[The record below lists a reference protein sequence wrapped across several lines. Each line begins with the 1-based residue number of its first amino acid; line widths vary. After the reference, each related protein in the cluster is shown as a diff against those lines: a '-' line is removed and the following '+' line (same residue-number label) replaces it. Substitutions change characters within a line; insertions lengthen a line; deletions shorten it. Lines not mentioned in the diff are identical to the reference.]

1 MKLTRKRALLVF
13 LLLFVCWLAL
23 YVARPLYLPFL
34 GEFLISADPLE
45 KADAIIVLAGDDAVG
60 SRVAEA
66 VSLVREG
73 WSQVLMVSDAPI
85 AWGVTS
91 GELARQQ
98 AVALG
103 ISPTQIVAVS
113 NRSPAGLGFRQ
124 DTAAQRAAGHCH
136 SGIVKERTRIALVR
150 EDQPN

>member
-1 MKLTRKRALLVF
+1 MKLTKKRALLVF

-45 KADAIIVLAGDDAVG
+45 KADAIIVLAGDDAAG
-60 SRVAEA
+60 SRVAKA

-85 AWGVTS
+85 ALNECLKGVS
-91 GELARQQ
+91 RLLYPRFDVLVVDSA
-98 AVALG
+98 
-103 ISPTQIVAVS
+103 PTD
-113 NRSPAGLGFRQ
+113 P
-124 DTAAQRAAGHCH
+124 
-136 SGIVKERTRIALVR
+136 RTREVA
-150 EDQPN
+150 DGWGA

>member
-1 MKLTRKRALLVF
+1 MKLTKKRALLVF

-45 KADAIIVLAGDDAVG
+45 KADAVIVLAGDDAVG

-91 GELARQQ
+91 AEVARKQ
-98 AVALG
+98 AVELG
-103 ISPTQIVAVS
+103 VPPSQIIEVS
-113 NRSPAGLGFRQ
+113 SRSPAGRPWRTGVGAPIRCARL
-124 DTAAQRAAGHCH
+124 
-136 SGIVKERTRIALVR
+136 VERS
-150 EDQPN
+150 P

>member
-1 MKLTRKRALLVF
+1 MAPRDMKLTKKRALLVF

-60 SRVAEA
+60 SRVTEA

-85 AWGVTS
+85 ALNECLKGVS
-91 GELARQQ
+91 RLLYPRFDVLVVDNA
-98 AVALG
+98 
-103 ISPTQIVAVS
+103 PTD
-113 NRSPAGLGFRQ
+113 P
-124 DTAAQRAAGHCH
+124 
-136 SGIVKERTRIALVR
+136 RTREVA
-150 EDQPN
+150 DGWGA